1 MPRENAAMREN
12 RNGSASLEHGIRVLR
27 AEELETVSGGHRSP
41 SEFVLVHHNDKASLV
56 LM

>member
-12 RNGSASLEHGIRVLR
+12 RNGSASLEHGTRVLR

-41 SEFVLVHHNDKASLV
+41 GEFVIVHQYDKSSPV
-56 LM
+56 LS